1 MYNLIWK
8 NVGLHFPSQQLKQ
21 FFLPWLR
28 PLCGSLAPKN
38 MSVHFSAK
46 TLYVFIGCRQERSY
60 GTIWIGLNMLTSY
73 QSISLLLHRLGL
85 SRLLLSC
92 YSLEREVV
100 LRIGIQPTEAIY
112 FSMEKVFIQVLP
124 TIYTYEI
131 CTMYI
136 YLHAKK
142 TIKVLLTTLI
152 YCTR

>member
-1 MYNLIWK
+1 MY
-8 NVGLHFPSQQLKQ
+8 VQSDLKKC
-21 FFLPWLR
+21 WLAFSFTTTETIFSTLAET
-28 PLCGSLAPKN
+28 LCGSLAPKN

-46 TLYVFIGCRQERSY
+46 TLYVFIDCRQKRSY

-73 QSISLLLHRLGL
+73 QSISLLLHKLGL

-112 FSMEKVFIQVLP
+112 FSMEKVFIQLLP

-142 TIKVLLTTLI
+142 NQL
-152 YCTR
+152 

>member
-1 MYNLIWK
+1 
-8 NVGLHFPSQQLKQ
+8 
-21 FFLPWLR
+21 
-28 PLCGSLAPKN
+28 
-38 MSVHFSAK
+38 
-46 TLYVFIGCRQERSY
+46 
-60 GTIWIGLNMLTSY
+60 MLTSY

-142 TIKVLLTTLI
+142 NYKGIINHFNLLH
-152 YCTR
+152 